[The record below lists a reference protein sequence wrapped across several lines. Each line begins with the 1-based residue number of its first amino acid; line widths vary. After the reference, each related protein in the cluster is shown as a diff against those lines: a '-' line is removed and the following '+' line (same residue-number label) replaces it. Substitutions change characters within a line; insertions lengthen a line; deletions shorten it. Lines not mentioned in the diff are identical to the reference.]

1 MIRSPRIAAAAAALL
16 ALGGCASAPRR
27 PPEAGTGYCVAGYG
41 CYRVLASAAGYRA
54 NGIASWYGRHAV
66 GRPTASGVPFNPGA
80 MRVASKSLP
89 FGTWVAIRDLRNGR
103 EAVAMVDDRG
113 PFHAGRIIDATP
125 AVARQL
131 GFYLDGTAPVEVTAV
146 PVSQLS
152 AAEQRAAREDERAAI
167 ENSRRHPH
175 RILAEAG
182 HVAVR
187 GVVDITETGAR
198 IGVGVVRGVLGLG
211 LDVLE
216 AL

>member
-1 MIRSPRIAAAAAALL
+1 MIPSPCIAAAAAVLL
-16 ALGGCASAPRR
+16 ALEGCASAPRR
-27 PPEAGTGYCVAGYG
+27 APGASYCVAGYG

-54 NGIASWYGRHAV
+54 SGIASWYGRHSV
-66 GRPTASGVPFNPGA
+66 GRPTASGVPFNPGE
-80 MRVASKSLP
+80 MRIASKSLP
-89 FGTWVAIRDLRNGR
+89 FGTWVAIRNLRNGR

-152 AAEQRAAREDERAAI
+152 TAEQRAAREDERAAI

-198 IGVGVVRGVLGLG
+198 IGVGVVRGVLDLG